1 MLDPLALAI
10 FVALLVYAAGS
21 DIASLTIPNR
31 VSIALASA
39 YPILALA
46 TGQSLPDVGLHLL
59 FGFGVLAI
67 GFVLFQMN
75 ILGGGDAKLFAAVAI
90 WTGIEAFRPFVLG
103 AALVGGLLALALVA
117 ARQFIPQTETY
128 PAFVNQLLKKQS
140 GIPYGV
146 AILGGGLMALP
157 RLPFA
162 EGLLTLP

>member
-1 MLDPLALAI
+1 MLDLLALAI
-10 FVALLVYAAGS
+10 FAGLLVYAAGS
-21 DIASLTIPNR
+21 DIASLTIPNW

-39 YPILALA
+39 FPALALA
-46 TGQSLPDVGLHLL
+46 SGYSLPEIGLHLL
-59 FGFGVLAI
+59 FGFGVLAV

-75 ILGGGDAKLFAAVAI
+75 IIGGGDAKLFAAASV
-90 WTGIEAFRPFVLG
+90 WTGIGEFRPFILG

-128 PAFVNQLLKKQS
+128 PAFVNQLLKKQN

-157 RLPFA
+157 LLPFA
-162 EGLLTLP
+162 EGILTLL